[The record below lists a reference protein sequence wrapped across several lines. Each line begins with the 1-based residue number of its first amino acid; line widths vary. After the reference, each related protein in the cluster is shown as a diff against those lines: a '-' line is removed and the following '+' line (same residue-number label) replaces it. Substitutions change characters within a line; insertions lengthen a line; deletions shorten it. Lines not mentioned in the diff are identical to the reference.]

1 MEVLLTNDHLRKGPG
16 RKTKSKKKIHKQF
29 CKIFM
34 LCAVLIE
41 NHFLCTLGLVGI
53 VDIAASSLYIAK
65 DLANVGSVAVTRLM
79 NIF

>member
-1 MEVLLTNDHLRKGPG
+1 
-16 RKTKSKKKIHKQF
+16 
-29 CKIFM
+29 M

-41 NHFLCTLGLVGI
+41 NNFLCTLGLVGI

-65 DLANVGSVAVTRLM
+65 DLANVGSVAVTRVM